1 MSRAVDATP
10 ETPEP
15 GLLVSELPDPVAV
28 IDGTGTIMWGN
39 PAAVRFFGEG
49 AIGLIGTSIF
59 DLVHPEDVHVVRTS
73 VANMHAK
80 QVGTPIEI
88 RVRTSTG
95 WKLVEVVGSNQLRE
109 PAIGGLIVSLRD
121 ITERR
126 RWEVARDQT
135 SRFRALV
142 HNASTILM
150 LLDEQGHVESVS
162 AAVTRILGHDQE
174 WVEGQSL
181 STFVHERD
189 RDRLEDALG
198 QALAASGRKVG
209 SATVQL
215 DMVHATSDEPVPF
228 ELNIVNLLDD
238 PTVVGMV
245 VSAHDISRLRSS
257 LTQLEEAQAQLVRKE
272 RLSALGEMA
281 SMIGHE
287 LRNPLN
293 AVMNGL
299 FLLRQDLGEL
309 DDEPEQLM
317 TMVEQQA
324 GQAVKLAEEI
334 TAYMRQRD
342 PELVDLKL
350 RSVIDDV
357 LEATPPPPGVGIEV
371 PVSDISVRADRL
383 QLAQMLTNLVINA
396 YQAMPEGGA
405 ITVRAYQED
414 PWIVIVVEDSGK
426 GVDPSIAH
434 RVFEPFV
441 SSKPLGTGLGLA
453 IVRRLVEAHHG
464 TVSLATGETGGTTL
478 TLRLPL
484 ETAES

>member
-1 MSRAVDATP
+1 
-10 ETPEP
+10 
-15 GLLVSELPDPVAV
+15 
-28 IDGTGTIMWGN
+28 
-39 PAAVRFFGEG
+39 
-49 AIGLIGTSIF
+49 
-59 DLVHPEDVHVVRTS
+59 
-73 VANMHAK
+73 
-80 QVGTPIEI
+80 
-88 RVRTSTG
+88 
-95 WKLVEVVGSNQLRE
+95 
-109 PAIGGLIVSLRD
+109 
-121 ITERR
+121 
-126 RWEVARDQT
+126 
-135 SRFRALV
+135 
-142 HNASTILM
+142 
-150 LLDEQGHVESVS
+150 
-162 AAVTRILGHDQE
+162 
-174 WVEGQSL
+174 
-181 STFVHERD
+181 
-189 RDRLEDALG
+189 
-198 QALAASGRKVG
+198 
-209 SATVQL
+209 
-215 DMVHATSDEPVPF
+215 
-228 ELNIVNLLDD
+228 
-238 PTVVGMV
+238 V

-309 DDEPEQLM
+309 DEEPEQLM

-357 LEATPPPPGVGIEV
+357 LEATPPPAGVRVDV
-371 PVSDISVRADRL
+371 PVSDVSVRADRL
-383 QLAQMLTNLVINA
+383 QLAQMLTNLLINA

-414 PWIVIVVEDSGK
+414 PWLVVVVEDSGE
-426 GVDPSIAH
+426 GVDPSIAQ

-441 SSKPLGTGLGLA
+441 SSKPQGTGLGLA

-484 ETAES
+484 ETTES